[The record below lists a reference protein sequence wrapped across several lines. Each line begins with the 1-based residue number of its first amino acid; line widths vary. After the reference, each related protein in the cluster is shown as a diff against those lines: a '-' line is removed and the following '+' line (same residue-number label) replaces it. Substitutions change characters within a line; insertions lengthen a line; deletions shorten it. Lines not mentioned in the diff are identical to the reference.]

1 MMIFLYFLHHG
12 LVAVMETDEEETK
25 ASRLEK
31 AILSQKTKF
40 IQILLLINSN
50 NFHTNTTFCLVITL
64 TKSAEFELRNK

>member
-1 MMIFLYFLHHG
+1 MVWCLT
-12 LVAVMETDEEETK
+12 VMETDEEETK